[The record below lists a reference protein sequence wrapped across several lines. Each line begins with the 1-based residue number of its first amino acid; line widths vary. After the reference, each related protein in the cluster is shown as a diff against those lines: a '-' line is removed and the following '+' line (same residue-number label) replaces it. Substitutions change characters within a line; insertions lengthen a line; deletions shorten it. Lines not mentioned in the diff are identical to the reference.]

1 MSLREIMTEQIKHY
15 GYLDFDFTP
24 IKSPDK
30 KQIGREGWIKLAED
44 NLAKYLAY
52 LAEKDEEDF
61 LAIYNRV
68 REAINALD

>member
-30 KQIGREGWIKLAED
+30 KQIGRDID
-44 NLAKYLAY
+44 
-52 LAEKDEEDF
+52 
-61 LAIYNRV
+61 
-68 REAINALD
+68 